1 MSKLYVVATPI
12 GNLNDLSPRAAQALT
27 ECDLIAAED
36 TRVTMKLTERLGVR
50 KPMVS
55 CHRHNEDGRAPELVS
70 RMLSEELT
78 VALTCDA
85 GTPGVSDPG
94 QTLVAAAWEA
104 GIPVIPVSG
113 PSATVTA
120 LSAAG
125 FDAREFAFYGFL
137 PREGKA
143 LSEKLAA
150 IRETNIPVAVIYESP
165 HRVEELLKRM
175 CAAWPGARVCLCCD
189 LTKKFEKL
197 ERGTVEDVLDRVR
210 ANPNA
215 EKGEYCLV
223 ADIRDVP
230 LPSRPAPERR
240 PEHALLDHLLA
251 GETLAEAA
259 AALASEGFRRN
270 DIYRAR
276 LALDNLLNGDD
287 EEEE

>member
-1 MSKLYVVATPI
+1 M
-12 GNLNDLSPRAAQALT
+12 
-27 ECDLIAAED
+27 
-36 TRVTMKLTERLGVR
+36 
-50 KPMVS
+50 
-55 CHRHNEDGRAPELVS
+55 
-70 RMLSEELT
+70 
-78 VALTCDA
+78 
-85 GTPGVSDPG
+85 
-94 QTLVAAAWEA
+94 
-104 GIPVIPVSG
+104 
-113 PSATVTA
+113 
-120 LSAAG
+120 
-125 FDAREFAFYGFL
+125 
-137 PREGKA
+137 
-143 LSEKLAA
+143 
-150 IRETNIPVAVIYESP
+150 AVIYESP

-197 ERGTVEDVLDRVR
+197 ERGAVEDVLDRVR

>member
-1 MSKLYVVATPI
+1 MALPAHAGTPWRFR
-12 GNLNDLSPRAAQALT
+12 PRAA
-27 ECDLIAAED
+27 
-36 TRVTMKLTERLGVR
+36 
-50 KPMVS
+50 
-55 CHRHNEDGRAPELVS
+55 
-70 RMLSEELT
+70 
-78 VALTCDA
+78 
-85 GTPGVSDPG
+85 
-94 QTLVAAAWEA
+94 LVAAAWEA

-259 AALASEGFRRN
+259 AALASEGFRRQRHLP
-270 DIYRAR
+270 RAAR
-276 LALDNLLNGDD
+276 AG
-287 EEEE
+287 

>member
-1 MSKLYVVATPI
+1 M
-12 GNLNDLSPRAAQALT
+12 
-27 ECDLIAAED
+27 
-36 TRVTMKLTERLGVR
+36 
-50 KPMVS
+50 
-55 CHRHNEDGRAPELVS
+55 
-70 RMLSEELT
+70 
-78 VALTCDA
+78 
-85 GTPGVSDPG
+85 
-94 QTLVAAAWEA
+94 AAAWEA

-175 CAAWPGARVCLCCD
+175 CAAWPGACVCLCCD

-197 ERGTVEDVLDRVR
+197 ERGAVEDVLDRVR

-230 LPSRPAPERR
+230 LPARPAPERR